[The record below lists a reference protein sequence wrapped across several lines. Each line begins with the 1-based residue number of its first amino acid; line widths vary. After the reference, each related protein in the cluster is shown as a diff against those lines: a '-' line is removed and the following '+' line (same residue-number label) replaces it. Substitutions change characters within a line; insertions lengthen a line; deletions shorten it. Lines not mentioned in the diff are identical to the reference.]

1 MSTSSSLLFE
11 IGMGVVSF
19 LTGAVIAF
27 LTFIKK
33 YSKEKQVGKVCNKFT
48 RIHSSINEIL
58 TELRIKTNCSRTS
71 LVQFHNGGNFLDG
84 SSILK
89 FSITHESCDLGT
101 SSTIDHQQATL
112 LTRFTDK
119 LEYLHENDASIIN
132 CKDLKSS
139 HFRNYM
145 QSRDVVAFIMIPIYC
160 EKKINIIGYISCEW
174 CDDNL
179 LNTLSDEGLRYIVK
193 YSRNIITEL
202 LYKQKDN

>member
-11 IGMGVVSF
+11 IGMGAVSF
-19 LTGAVIAF
+19 LLGAFVAFFTFLKRRSTG
-27 LTFIKK
+27 
-33 YSKEKQVGKVCNKFT
+33 KQIGKVCNRFT

-58 TELRIKTNCSRTS
+58 TELRIKANCSRTN

-101 SSTIDHQQATL
+101 SPTIDYEQATL

-119 LEYLHENDASIIN
+119 LEFLHENNAKIV
-132 CKDLKSS
+132 KTKQLEGS

-145 QSRDVVAFIMIPIYC
+145 QSRDIVAFIMVPIYC

-179 LNTLSDEGLRYIVK
+179 LNNIAEEQLTYIVK

-202 LYKQKDN
+202 LYKQKDK

>member
-1 MSTSSSLLFE
+1 MSTSSSMFFE
-11 IGMGVVSF
+11 IGMSVFSF
-19 LTGAVIAF
+19 MAGAFVALFAI
-27 LTFIKK
+27 IKK
-33 YSKEKQVGKVCNKFT
+33 YKKEKPSAKVCTKFT

-58 TELRIKTNCSRTS
+58 TELRLKTKCSRTN

-101 SSTIDHQQATL
+101 SSTIDTEQATL

-119 LEYLHENDASIIN
+119 LEFLQQNDANIFKT
-132 CKDLKSS
+132 KDLDSS

-145 QSRDVVAFIMIPIYC
+145 QSRDVVGFIMVPIHC

-174 CDDNL
+174 CDE
-179 LNTLSDEGLRYIVK
+179 NTLNSIKPDEFRYEVK
-193 YSRNIITEL
+193 FKRNIISEL
-202 LYKQKDN
+202 LYKQKAE